1 MLTSSFLER
10 RLRYGL
16 MVYGLH
22 LTSLAIIEA
31 SCRVAGLETT
41 LASVLQPLAPI
52 RGGSLPPA
60 CGRHGRTRGPLLHE
74 VIGQP

>member
-52 RGGSLPPA
+52 RGGQP

>member
-52 RGGSLPPA
+52 RGSLPQLVVVMA
-60 CGRHGRTRGPLLHE
+60 VRVARSWAK
-74 VIGQP
+74 